1 LVRIRLLRGGAK
13 KHPHYRVVAIDRRRK
28 RDGRALEFLGTYD
41 PSSNPP
47 RVQLKHAE
55 IDAWVAKGA
64 QLSDGVR
71 SLVKQARRAGPA
83 PSGGTA

>member
-71 SLVKQARRAGPA
+71 SLVKQARRAGAA